1 MFHIQDVI
9 NWSEVGLIS
18 KKIKWKQIKTP
29 VQDHA
34 FLKQSLMV
42 LQRQNSRKE
51 AKVVVSVT
59 VEGSP
64 GPVRTMVKLGSSV
77 DDTIKVVVN
86 KYSEEGRTPKID
98 PKAAA
103 SFQLYDSHFSLQ
115 GKKRNALTIF
125 KIYSEVNIIITS
137 YSLIKFCHYS

>member
-9 NWSEVGLIS
+9 NLSEVGLIS

-115 GKKRNALTIF
+115 GKKKMLLPFSKYIA
-125 KIYSEVNIIITS
+125 K
-137 YSLIKFCHYS
+137 LILLLLLIAW